1 MELVIKCRPARR
13 NWARGNA
20 ASSATRVARAQ
31 CGKSLCTLEKTF
43 NVEHIFPLSCS
54 FPSQE
59 VFFQQVSLPVSSLL
73 FCCCCHPLCVGGRQ
87 RRRMCV
93 QVHRERSRTKT
104 TSEEEIHVRIY
115 TFFFSLWKWKFYV
128 VAAGNVKCSP
138 VLASGSRPSLWNQHG
153 AELGFVMCLL
163 LSLFFW

>member
-20 ASSATRVARAQ
+20 ASSATRAARAQ

-59 VFFQQVSLPVSSLL
+59 FFFCKFL
-73 FCCCCHPLCVGGRQ
+73 FLFLHFFFFAPSIVC
-87 RRRMCV
+87 RRTTTTTNVCI

-115 TFFFSLWKWKFYV
+115 TIFFLWKWKFYV

-138 VLASGSRPSLWNQHG
+138 VLAFGSRPSLWNRHG
-153 AELGFVMCLL
+153 AELRFVMCLL
-163 LSLFFW
+163 SLSLSDN